1 MSKERNSYPARTN
14 QKLYFARLQLA
25 QMQAALAT
33 ADFDREA
40 RALSCREA
48 AIWHLASAL
57 MAFLQELSR
66 FYKVQPVVS
75 TAADLAAAMAARQQ
89 VSPEAQLLL
98 QWAEQPDSW
107 LAQLHRLLARCHQ
120 PVALPDLE
128 VAAESVARIAIPV
141 LNTDD
146 DAPLS
151 ALDQDTLLGIH
162 QALTQAIRDFRA
174 ELVEF

>member
-14 QKLYFARLQLA
+14 QKLYFARLQLDL
-25 QMQAALAT
+25 MQSALAT
-33 ADFDREA
+33 GDFDREA

-48 AIWHLASAL
+48 AIWHLGSAL

-66 FYKVQPVVS
+66 FYKVQPVVG
-75 TAADLAAAMAARQQ
+75 TAQDLAAAMAARQQ
-89 VSPEAQLLL
+89 VSPEAQQLL
-98 QWAEQPDSW
+98 QWADQPDSW
-107 LAQLHRLLARCHQ
+107 LARLQRLQVRCHQ

-128 VAAESVARIAIPV
+128 VEAESAARIAIPV

-151 ALDQDTLLGIH
+151 AADQDDLLAIH
-162 QALTQAIRDFRA
+162 RELTQAIRDFRA